1 MDALNLSVLLS
12 IIAGITVVTN
22 IIVQVL
28 KKITWDK
35 IPTNLLALIIAE
47 ALTLA
52 SGGAYAQMNGIAL
65 TWYLV
70 VGAIVVG
77 FMAAYAAMF
86 GFDKLQEVYHHQQ
99 LHMVQ
104 KMEHSLH

>member
-12 IIAGITVVTN
+12 IIAGITVMTN

-52 SGGAYAQMNGIAL
+52 SGGAYAQMNGIVL

-70 VGAIVVG
+70 VGALVVG

-86 GFDKLQEVYHHQQ
+86 GFDKLQEV
-99 LHMVQ
+99 LKGLQ
-104 KMEHSLH
+104 KKAE

>member
-12 IIAGITVVTN
+12 IIAGITVMTF
-22 IIVQVL
+22 
-28 KKITWDK
+28 
-35 IPTNLLALIIAE
+35 
-47 ALTLA
+47 A

-86 GFDKLQEVYHHQQ
+86 GFDKLQEV
-99 LHMVQ
+99 LKGLQ
-104 KMEHSLH
+104 KKAE

>member
-12 IIAGITVVTN
+12 IIAGITVMTN

-52 SGGAYAQMNGIAL
+52 SG
-65 TWYLV
+65 V

-86 GFDKLQEVYHHQQ
+86 GFDKLQEV
-99 LHMVQ
+99 LKGLQ
-104 KMEHSLH
+104 KKAE

>member
-12 IIAGITVVTN
+12 IIAGITVMTN

-52 SGGAYAQMNGIAL
+52 SGGAYAQMNGIVLWLSVQSLSGSWRLMPQCSAL
-65 TWYLV
+65 
-70 VGAIVVG
+70 IS
-77 FMAAYAAMF
+77 FRKF
-86 GFDKLQEVYHHQQ
+86 
-99 LHMVQ
+99 
-104 KMEHSLH
+104 